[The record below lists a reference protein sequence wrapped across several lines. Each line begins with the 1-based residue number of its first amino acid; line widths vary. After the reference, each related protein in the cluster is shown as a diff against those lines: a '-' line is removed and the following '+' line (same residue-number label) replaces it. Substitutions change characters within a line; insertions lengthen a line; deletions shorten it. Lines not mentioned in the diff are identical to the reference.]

1 MEMLRRTTIAVA
13 ALAAL
18 TMAAGCQK
26 GPMQET
32 GERVDRALGQ
42 DPVIGKGPVERAG
55 KDVDKAVDNLKK

>member
-1 MEMLRRTTIAVA
+1 METLRRTTIVAA

-18 TMAAGCQK
+18 TLAAGCQK